1 MKSSS
6 THKKKQA
13 PQKPVVSESIP
24 LRKTF
29 FEELHD
35 ENITGVAYKN
45 INLKKE
51 IVSFF
56 ANNGNATI
64 AELCRELNASV
75 PKVTTLLT
83 DLISDGL
90 VQEYGKIDS
99 TGGRRPNLYGLVPD
113 SAFFIGVEVK
123 RFHINLGLLDFKKN
137 LIKFSERIPFHL
149 QNSTESLNQ
158 LCQLIESEI
167 TELGIPKEKILGMGV
182 NLSGRINYATGYS
195 FSYFHFDEEPL
206 SRIMERRIGI
216 RTFLENDSRAMAY
229 GEFCSG
235 HIREE
240 KNALFINLDHGIG
253 AGILIGGQLYYGK
266 SGFAGEFG
274 HIPLFNNDIICHC
287 GKKGCLE
294 TEASGDALTRKFQQ
308 KMRDGSSTVLARK
321 YKNPEDV
328 QLEDI
333 IQAAIND
340 DVLAIELIA
349 EIGEKLGRGI
359 ALLINL
365 FNPEMVILGG
375 AISSTG
381 DYVRLPVKSAVNK
394 YSLSLVNNDTHLSMS
409 KLGEQAGAIG
419 ACLLV
424 RNKLLALG

>member
-167 TELGIPKEKILGMGV
+167 TDLGIPKEKILGMGV